1 MWCNVV
7 HTRIYEVQQMAGP
20 HRARTTRER
29 GTRRTSVSLPAEL
42 HRELEQIAK
51 QKKVSMAWVMRDA
64 AERYVE
70 GKWPL
75 FAQTN

>member
-1 MWCNVV
+1 
-7 HTRIYEVQQMAGP
+7 MAGRRRT
-20 HRARTTRER
+20 HRIREK

-42 HRELEQIAK
+42 HSELTQIAK
-51 QKKVSMAWVMRDA
+51 QKKVSMAWVIRDA

-75 FAQTN
+75 FAQNN